1 MINWQ
6 NEVEKRREDLI
17 KDTQDFLKIKS
28 VLDENDISDGA
39 PFGSGIKEALDY
51 ALAKCESFDMDV
63 KNLEGYAGHA
73 EIGRGEEILGILC
86 HVDVVPEGKGWSL
99 PPYEAKIRDGKIY
112 ARGSVDD
119 KGPGMAA
126 IYAMKII
133 KDLDVELNK
142 RVRLIFGTDEESN
155 WRGIQYYFEKEEMP
169 TIGFSPDADFPIIVA
184 EKGIGNVTL
193 VGDNKKNV
201 DSDKAI
207 VLNFSAGERTNVVP
221 DIAFVNIKGKE
232 ESLNK
237 ISTEFDK
244 FLENHLLE
252 GNHKIND
259 DVLFIELKGKSAHAM
274 EPFKGVNAG
283 LQLLKF
289 ITINDKL
296 VEIDNWI
303 NWLVDFFFQEYYG
316 KKIGIDF
323 EDSISGVLTVNPGII
338 KYEENKISIDINI
351 RYPVTNDFEDTLK
364 VIKEKAL
371 IADLNIEDVSDSKPH
386 HVDEEHFLVRT
397 LKKVYEEQTGNEA
410 TLLAMGGGTYARALD
425 VAVAFGPIF
434 PGKEAFIHQKDEY
447 LEIEDFLKATA
458 IYAQAIY
465 ELAK

>member
-193 VGDNKKNV
+193 VGDNKK
-201 DSDKAI
+201 
-207 VLNFSAGERTNVVP
+207 
-221 DIAFVNIKGKE
+221 
-232 ESLNK
+232 
-237 ISTEFDK
+237 
-244 FLENHLLE
+244 
-252 GNHKIND
+252 
-259 DVLFIELKGKSAHAM
+259 M
-274 EPFKGVNAG
+274 
-283 LQLLKF
+283 
-289 ITINDKL
+289 
-296 VEIDNWI
+296 
-303 NWLVDFFFQEYYG
+303 
-316 KKIGIDF
+316 
-323 EDSISGVLTVNPGII
+323 
-338 KYEENKISIDINI
+338 
-351 RYPVTNDFEDTLK
+351 
-364 VIKEKAL
+364 
-371 IADLNIEDVSDSKPH
+371 
-386 HVDEEHFLVRT
+386 
-397 LKKVYEEQTGNEA
+397 
-410 TLLAMGGGTYARALD
+410 
-425 VAVAFGPIF
+425 
-434 PGKEAFIHQKDEY
+434 
-447 LEIEDFLKATA
+447 
-458 IYAQAIY
+458 
-465 ELAK
+465 